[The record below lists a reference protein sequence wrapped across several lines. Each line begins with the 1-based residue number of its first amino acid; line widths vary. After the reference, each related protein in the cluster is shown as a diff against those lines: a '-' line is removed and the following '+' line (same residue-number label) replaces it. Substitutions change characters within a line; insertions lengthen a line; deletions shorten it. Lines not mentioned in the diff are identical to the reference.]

1 MRVDSYVHVRVAGAI
16 GATSVALVHQSQ
28 RAIDMHI
35 EHATRAFDLRASA
48 HALTDKARQIT
59 CVSMCEKKKV

>member
-1 MRVDSYVHVRVAGAI
+1 VDSYVHVRVAGAT
-16 GATSVALVHQSQ
+16 GATSVALVQQSQ
-28 RAIDMHI
+28 RAIEMSI
-35 EHATRAFDLRASA
+35 EQAIHAFDLRASA